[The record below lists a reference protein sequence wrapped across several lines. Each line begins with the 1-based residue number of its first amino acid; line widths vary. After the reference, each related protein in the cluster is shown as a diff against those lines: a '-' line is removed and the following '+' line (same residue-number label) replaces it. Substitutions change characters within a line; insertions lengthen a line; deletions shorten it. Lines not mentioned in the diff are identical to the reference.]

1 VSDSLRVD
9 RWLHVARFFRTRT
22 LAQGAV
28 SAGHVRVNGER
39 ARPSREVAAGDTV
52 EFRAGGQAWEVR
64 VLGVIE
70 RRGGAQQ
77 ARALYEETVASAA
90 RRQAEAAAREAGSWG
105 ERTGRPTKRERRD
118 LERWRG
124 GT

>member
-1 VSDSLRVD
+1 MSDSLRVD

-22 LAQGAV
+22 QAQGAV
-28 SAGHVRVNGER
+28 AAGHVRVNGER
-39 ARPSREVAAGDTV
+39 ARPSREVATGDTV
-52 EFRAGGQAWEVR
+52 EVRSGGQVREVR

-70 RRGGAQQ
+70 RRSGAEQ
-77 ARALYEETVASAA
+77 ARMLYEETLESAA
-90 RRQAEAAAREAGSWG
+90 RREAEAAARQAGSWG

-124 GT
+124 DR